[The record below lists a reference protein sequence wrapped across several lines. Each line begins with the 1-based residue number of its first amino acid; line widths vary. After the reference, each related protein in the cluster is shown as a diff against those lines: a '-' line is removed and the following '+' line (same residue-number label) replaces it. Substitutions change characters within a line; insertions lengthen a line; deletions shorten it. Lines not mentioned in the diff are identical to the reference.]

1 MAQKKRQY
9 KLPSKILVGGMEFKI
24 ILKEIEDFG
33 GMDFDNRIIYIRK
46 SLTKEDQLDT
56 LIHEVHH
63 AALGISGLSNILDD
77 DNTEEALVRLVEHMV
92 MPIIKE
98 EHKKF
103 IKTQ

>member
-1 MAQKKRQY
+1 MQKKKQY
-9 KLPSKILVGGMEFKI
+9 KLPPNILVGGMEFKI

-98 EHKKF
+98 EYKKF

>member
-1 MAQKKRQY
+1 MAQKKKQY
-9 KLPSKILVGGMEFKI
+9 KLPPYILIGGMEFKI

-33 GMDFDNRIIYIRK
+33 GMDFDDRIIYIRK

-98 EHKKF
+98 EYKKF